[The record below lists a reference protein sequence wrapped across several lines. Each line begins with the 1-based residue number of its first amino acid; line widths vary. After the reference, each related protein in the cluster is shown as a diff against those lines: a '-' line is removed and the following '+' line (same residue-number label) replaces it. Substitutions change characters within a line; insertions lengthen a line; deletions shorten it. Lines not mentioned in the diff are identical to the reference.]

1 MTRRHHA
8 AGRTLASVSIAA
20 LFGLSILPTPARGAD
35 VRPEV
40 VLYGF
45 DTDATFKVPRAVALD
60 AARGEIVVGN
70 TGAHTIEVFSLAGR
84 PLARYIHRVERRDG
98 GWVDGDPVGLAVDSA
113 GRILV
118 VDAAAGYVDVL
129 DGLGR
134 TYARL
139 QPPLP
144 PGGGGPG
151 AVAVLKSGEIL
162 VGMSG
167 ETGRIHRFTREY
179 ALDGSWG
186 EAGRTPGHLQNIR
199 GVVEEP
205 DGSILVLCPDTDL
218 AVQRFSPAGAY
229 LGGFGRH
236 EIGDGNFSFPSGIA
250 LMADGRLYV
259 TDELRHLVV
268 ILDSTGRQVD
278 AIRGGDAGLG
288 IFQYPSALASDGRSR
303 LAVVERGT
311 ARLQLLQLAGKSPQ

>member
-1 MTRRHHA
+1 MTRRQHA
-8 AGRTLASVSIAA
+8 ALSLATASSIAA
-20 LFGLSILPTPARGAD
+20 LIALSIPARPAD
-35 VRPEV
+35 ALPVTPEL
-40 VLYGF
+40 VLHGYG
-45 DTDATFKVPRAVALD
+45 DDATFKVPRAVALD
-60 AARGEIVVGN
+60 TARGEIVVGN
-70 TGAHTIEVFSLAGR
+70 TGGHSIEVFTLTGR

-98 GWVDGDPVGLAVDSA
+98 SWVDGDPTGLAVDSA

-139 QPPLP
+139 QPPPLP
-144 PGGGGPG
+144 GAGGPG
-151 AVAVLKSGEIL
+151 AVTVLQSGEIL

-199 GVVEEP
+199 GLAEER
-205 DGSILVLCPDTDL
+205 DGNIVVLCPDTEL

-236 EIGDGNFSFPSGIA
+236 DMGPGNVSFPSGITVTS
-250 LMADGRLYV
+250 DGRLYV
-259 TDELRHLVV
+259 TDELRHLVMV
-268 ILDSTGRQVD
+268 LDSTGQQID
-278 AIRGGDAGLG
+278 AITGGDSGLG
-288 IFQYPSALASDGRSR
+288 QFNYPSALASDSQGR

-311 ARLQLLQLAGKSPQ
+311 ARLQLLRLAGKDPE